1 VKAFRRALLFL
12 LPLGLGGCSVFSG
25 LSQSLGTVLS
35 TAIALAIIAIPFVL
49 SYYLYRHKL

>member
-1 VKAFRRALLFL
+1 VKALRRALLFV

-25 LSQSLGTVLS
+25 LSQSLVTVLS

-49 SYYLYRHKL
+49 SYYLYKGKL